1 MSEVLTVR
9 PTLTSHQVNLP
20 QFSIFYQKGGTQSS
34 ETPILFLH
42 GWGISTEPYQ
52 EILELLAEHHAV
64 LAPDLPSFARSS
76 YSGLIPDYEGYA
88 EFLHSFLKALNIEQ
102 VHVAGHSFGGG
113 LAITMAALYP
123 QRVRSIM
130 LIGGTGV
137 PTVSLPE
144 IALRRAAEM
153 TLQTFLPRLDLKF
166 IHIPRV
172 FTHNLLFNT
181 GNVLQVLLLS
191 LYGDLRRLLPKVQAP
206 ALLLWSDKDLT
217 IPLDRAQEMAAML
230 PHATLKTVEEG
241 CHEWGLWYADKL
253 TKMLLDFVA
262 EADLAEPLD
271 GSKSGVKVTTFD

>member
-1 MSEVLTVR
+1 MQ
-9 PTLTSHQVNLP
+9 PTLTSHQVDLP
-20 QFSIFYQKGGTQSS
+20 QCSIFYRQGGTRFS

-52 EILELLAEHHAV
+52 EILELIAQHHAV
-64 LAPDLPSFARSS
+64 VAPDLPSFAQSS

-88 EFLHSFLKALNIEQ
+88 AFLHGFLKALNIGQ
-102 VHVAGHSFGGG
+102 VHIAGHSFGGG

-123 QRVRSIM
+123 RLVKSVV
-130 LIGGTGV
+130 LIGSTGI
-137 PTVSLPE
+137 PSFSLPE

-153 TLQTFLPRLDLKF
+153 SLQTFLPRLELKF
-166 IHIPRV
+166 IDIPKV

-206 ALLLWSDKDLT
+206 SLLVWSEKDLT
-217 IPLDRAQEMAAML
+217 IPLDRAQEMAATL

-241 CHEWGLWYADKL
+241 CHEWGLWYPEKL
-253 TKMLLDFVA
+253 TNLLLEFV
-262 EADLAEPLD
+262 
-271 GSKSGVKVTTFD
+271 SGVELAAPPLPRDKDALRR